1 MNRRYS
7 ELIRLKTFD
16 ERFEYLKLNGIV
28 GDTTFGGHRYLN
40 QTLYRSK
47 EWKKFRN
54 EVIVRDEGRDL
65 ACEGYD
71 IFGQVIIHHLNP
83 ITIEDIQN
91 RDSKIFDLENVVV
104 TSLATHNAIHYGDEK
119 LLPPTVTERKQGDT
133 ILW

>member
-7 ELIRLKTFD
+7 ELVRLKTFD
-16 ERFEYLKLNGIV
+16 ERFEYLKLNGVV

-91 RDSKIFDLENVVV
+91 RDPKIFDLENVVV
-104 TSLATHNAIHYGDEK
+104 TSLATHNAIHYGDES
-119 LLPPTVTERKQGDT
+119 LLPSTVTERKQGDT
-133 ILW
+133 LLW

>member
-7 ELIRLKTFD
+7 ELVRLKTFD
-16 ERFEYLKLNGIV
+16 ERFKYLKLSGVV

-91 RDSKIFDLENVVV
+91 RDPKIFDLENVVV
-104 TSLATHNAIHYGDEK
+104 TSLATHNAIHYGDES

-133 ILW
+133 LLW

>member
-7 ELIRLKTFD
+7 ELVRLETFD
-16 ERFEYLKLNGIV
+16 ERFEYLKLNGVV
-28 GDTTFGGHRYLN
+28 GDITFGGHRYLN

-91 RDSKIFDLENVVV
+91 RDPKIFDLENVVV
-104 TSLATHNAIHYGDEK
+104 TSLATHNAIHYGDES

-133 ILW
+133 LLW